1 MKKLFSVLCAILI
14 ASSMVVSAFAAAVES
29 PAVEPP
35 KATEVVVTD
44 AEGNEIDL
52 GIAPEED
59 VTAYVQ
65 LTSMDMVITEEE
77 EGAQTSTISD
87 AVKETLKEATAALE
101 EMEDLGEVSE
111 EYAGKEV
118 LSVMNVQFS
127 DDITEAL
134 AKGATVAVKTTLKMK
149 TKAADT
155 ETNEPTRIPI
165 IRYIDGKWVVSEDEY
180 AEVLEDGTVV
190 LYLKQAGNFTLVVDP
205 EDEIVDEKD
214 LVEETK

>member
-14 ASSMVVSAFAAAVES
+14 ASSMVASAFAAAVES

-59 VTAYVQ
+59 VTSYVQ
-65 LTSMDMVITEEE
+65 LTSMDMVIAEEE

-87 AVKETLKEATAALE
+87 AVKESIKEATAALE

-111 EYAGKEV
+111 EFAGKEV

-134 AKGATVAVKTTLKMK
+134 AKGATVGVKTTLKMK

-165 IRYIDGKWVVSEDEY
+165 IRYIDGKWVISEDEY
-180 AEVLEDGTVV
+180 AEVLEDGTVEV
-190 LYLKQAGNFTLVVDP
+190 YLKQSGSFTLVVDP
-205 EDEIVDEKD
+205 EDEIIDEKA
-214 LVEETK
+214 LA